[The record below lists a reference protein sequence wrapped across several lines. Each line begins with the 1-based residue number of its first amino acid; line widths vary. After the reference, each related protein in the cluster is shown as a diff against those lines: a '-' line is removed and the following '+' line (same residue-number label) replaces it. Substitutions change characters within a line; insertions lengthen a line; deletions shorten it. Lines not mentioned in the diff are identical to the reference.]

1 MTKTMMRE
9 PLVKEIQPISKDL
22 IENPSSGLI
31 VTLSKSGDALSLF
44 SDDIWDYSA
53 TSNSHRTIN
62 FRTKIRNLSS
72 SINTDGKKFKSA
84 VKFLKV

>member
-1 MTKTMMRE
+1 MTKIMMRE

-22 IENPSSGLI
+22 IENPSSSLVI
-31 VTLSKSGDALSLF
+31 TLSKSGDALSLF

-62 FRTKIRNLSS
+62 V
-72 SINTDGKKFKSA
+72 NTP
-84 VKFLKV
+84 FLTQHHRRIIKPPVCTQQVSYH